1 LIGLITGTLAGLVN
15 GLIIT
20 KGRIPDFIATMGM
33 METARGVALLITG
46 GLPIPSHLTATE
58 LKGYL
63 PDALIW
69 IGGKTLWGIP
79 TGPIIAIVFGGIGW
93 LILSQTGL
101 GRAIYATGGNREAS
115 RVSGISVDRTKIATY
130 VFMGLMSAVAGLV
143 LMGRMNSANALMGT
157 GDELKCIA
165 AVVIGGTNLF
175 GGAGGVIGSLLGAV
189 IMGVLGNG
197 LNLLNVSAFWQRVVI
212 GIVIVSVVLF
222 DQWRRR
228 SFESGRS

>member
-1 LIGLITGTLAGLVN
+1 
-15 GLIIT
+15 
-20 KGRIPDFIATMGM
+20 MGDLF
-33 METARGVALLITG
+33 RL
-46 GLPIPSHLTATE
+46 
-58 LKGYL
+58 
-63 PDALIW
+63 D
-69 IGGKTLWGIP
+69 GK
-79 TGPIIAIVFGGIGW
+79 V
-93 LILSQTGL
+93 
-101 GRAIYATGGNREAS
+101 
-115 RVSGISVDRTKIATY
+115 
-130 VFMGLMSAVAGLV
+130 
-143 LMGRMNSANALMGT
+143 
-157 GDELKCIA
+157 